1 MSDKRE
7 IKDIEIEEIRME
19 DTEIKDAAPKKA
31 VNKSSDISGMFKDTA
46 ILLIITLVSG
56 LLLALVYQIT
66 KEPIAAQKE
75 KAKQEAC
82 KEVFADAASFEGV
95 EFTQPDMAA
104 WTEAGYAQ
112 ESIDEIMAAKD
123 GSGNVLGYVI
133 TVTTKEGYGGDIKFS
148 IGIRQD
154 GLVNGI
160 SILEISETAGLGMRA
175 EEVLKPQF
183 ADKNVE
189 QFEYSKSGAVSED
202 QVDAISG
209 ATITTNAVVNGVNAG
224 LYYFQ
229 TELKGGNGNE

>member
-1 MSDKRE
+1 
-7 IKDIEIEEIRME
+7 
-19 DTEIKDAAPKKA
+19 
-31 VNKSSDISGMFKDTA
+31 
-46 ILLIITLVSG
+46 
-56 LLLALVYQIT
+56 
-66 KEPIAAQKE
+66 
-75 KAKQEAC
+75 
-82 KEVFADAASFEGV
+82 
-95 EFTQPDMAA
+95 
-104 WTEAGYAQ
+104 
-112 ESIDEIMAAKD
+112 MAAKD

-160 SILEISETAGLGMRA
+160 SILEIAETAGLGMRA

-189 QFEYSKSGAVSED
+189 QFEYSKSGAVSEN

-224 LYYFQ
+224 IYYFQ
-229 TELKGGNGNE
+229 TELKGGSGNE